1 MTTQA
6 RQVRSSFDCVVI
18 GGALVGASVAYGLG
32 KAGLRVAVLDGD
44 DSAFRASRG
53 NFGLVWVQNK
63 GAGCPDYARLSLRA
77 SRLWSEYAEDLRA
90 ISGVDPAYKR
100 SGGLTICVTA
110 DELDFYRRLNA
121 RIEHEV
127 GGRHVQAEI
136 LDGKALRE
144 LMPAAAADL
153 PGALYSAVDGI
164 CNPLALLRALHEAF
178 RRVGVTYLGH
188 HNVSRVFRRAPGE
201 FIVETGGSQR
211 FLTAG
216 KVVFAAGL
224 GNTRLVSEVGLEA
237 PLAPLHGQIVVTE
250 RVGPFPCIPNGMLRP
265 TVEGS
270 LLIAHS
276 EANVGFDTRVMAPE
290 ACAMAARCLRAF
302 PGLRHIRV
310 VRSWAA
316 LRVMTPDGLPIYD
329 QSRSCPG
336 AFLVTCHSGVTLA
349 PFHAGE
355 IAGWIASGVRPESC
369 KAFTADRFHV

>member
-1 MTTQA
+1 MTTPT
-6 RQVRSSFDCVVI
+6 RQVQNSYDCIVI

-32 KAGLRVAVLDGD
+32 KAGLKVAVLDGD

-77 SRLWSEYAEDLRA
+77 SRLWSDYAEELRA
-90 ISGVDPAYKR
+90 ISGVDPAYQR

-110 DELDFYRRLNA
+110 DELEFYRSLNA

-127 GGRHVQAEI
+127 GGPHVPAEF

-153 PGALYSAVDGI
+153 PGALYSPVDGI

-188 HNVSRVFRRAPGE
+188 HNVNRVFCRAPGE

-211 FLTAG
+211 CLTAG

-224 GNTRLVSEVGLEA
+224 GNTRLVAEVGLEA
-237 PLAPLHGQIVVTE
+237 PLTPLHGQIVVTE
-250 RVGPFPCIPNGMLRP
+250 RVGPFPCVPNGMLRP
-265 TVEGS
+265 TAEGS

-276 EANVGFDTRVMAPE
+276 EANVGFDTRVMAPA
-290 ACAMAARCLRAF
+290 ACAMVARCLRAF

-310 VRSWAA
+310 VRTWAA

-329 QSRSCPG
+329 QSESCPG

-355 IAGWIASGVRPESC
+355 IAGWIASGVRPEAC
-369 KAFTADRFHV
+369 RAFTADRFHV